1 MNDKVGGTAKTDE
14 SGVPKWERDRPWLVL
29 LTSHWLSWLGLVLAI
44 TTTCTWLFFLPA
56 EIQGHVANPYKGV
69 VLYLILPVILFVGFG
84 VTIAGIVLGR
94 RRIRERLEADI
105 ADRKTAL
112 HRLIVFLVITI
123 EANLLIGTQLTYR
136 AVAYMDSSA
145 ARCAT

>member
-1 MNDKVGGTAKTDE
+1 MNRPFPNGTRPALACAAHE
-14 SGVPKWERDRPWLVL
+14 SLVELARFGARDHGDLHLV
-29 LTSHWLSWLGLVLAI
+29 V
-44 TTTCTWLFFLPA
+44 LPA
-56 EIQGHVANPYKGV
+56 GRDTRTCRKIRTRAAWSSTSSCRSFC
-69 VLYLILPVILFVGFG
+69 FVGFG
-84 VTIAGIVLGR
+84 LTIAGIVLGR

-123 EANLLIGTQLTYR
+123 GANLLIGTQPTYR
-136 AVAYMDSSA
+136 AVGYMDSSA